1 MLSAEEN
8 ERLTRVGPGTPIG
21 TLMRRYW
28 HPVAATAEL
37 DQHPVKRVK
46 LLGEDLVLY
55 RDQQGRLGLIGDTC
69 PHRRVS
75 VEYGIP
81 EAQGLRCPYH
91 GWMFDQTGQCI
102 EMPAEPADSTF
113 PCRVKID
120 GYPVQELGG
129 LAFAYLGPEPV
140 PLLPRWDLF
149 VMDGIWRDIGV
160 TEIPCNWLQCM
171 ENSLDPVHTEWL
183 HSRYYNFI
191 RRQQQQIDARGQ
203 GFVDRLSTHHVK
215 IGFDVFKHGIVKRR
229 VLQGRS
235 EADAAWRIGHPIV
248 FPNMLRV
255 NWTFQIRVPMDDT
268 HTWHV
273 MYQAYPPPPGRER
286 ERQETVPVYDI
297 PHTDERGRFITN
309 FVLGQ
314 DMMAWVTQGPIA
326 QRNLEKLGESDEGI
340 ILYRRL
346 LREQIALAESG
357 GELMNVFHDPQ
368 TNQQLDIPVE
378 RGLEET
384 ARLRALST
392 GQAPYSALLDEIE
405 EAWVQTASVAD

>member
-1 MLSAEEN
+1 
-8 ERLTRVGPGTPIG
+8 
-21 TLMRRYW
+21 
-28 HPVAATAEL
+28 
-37 DQHPVKRVK
+37 
-46 LLGEDLVLY
+46 
-55 RDQQGRLGLIGDTC
+55 
-69 PHRRVS
+69 
-75 VEYGIP
+75 
-81 EAQGLRCPYH
+81 
-91 GWMFDQTGQCI
+91 
-102 EMPAEPADSTF
+102 
-113 PCRVKID
+113 
-120 GYPVQELGG
+120 
-129 LAFAYLGPEPV
+129 
-140 PLLPRWDLF
+140 
-149 VMDGIWRDIGV
+149 
-160 TEIPCNWLQCM
+160 
-171 ENSLDPVHTEWL
+171 
-183 HSRYYNFI
+183 
-191 RRQQQQIDARGQ
+191 
-203 GFVDRLSTHHVK
+203 
-215 IGFDVFKHGIVKRR
+215 
-229 VLQGRS
+229 
-235 EADAAWRIGHPIV
+235 
-248 FPNMLRV
+248 MLRV

-273 MYQAYPPPPGRER
+273 MYQAYPPLPGRER

-357 GELMNVFHDPQ
+357 GALMNVFHDPQ

-405 EAWVQTASVAD
+405 AAWVQTASAAD